1 MQKDVVYIDVED
13 DITAI
18 IGKVKAAKAHIV
30 ALVPPKRIGIIQS
43 SVNLKLVHR
52 AAEQASKR
60 LVIVSN
66 DTALA
71 ALAAVVGIPVAKNLQ
86 SKPELAEV
94 AALSIDDGDD
104 VIDGAALEGAVIG
117 GGDDADAASK
127 VDDGTAHPSTGAGT
141 AVNGL
146 SSKIKASNSS
156 KIPNFDSFRKKLF
169 IGLVAAILLAGFLVW
184 ALAFAPRAV
193 ITVTAKTS
201 SSALMTS
208 VTIGDGLT
216 TSLHNGTIKSTTKT
230 TSKDVAKSGTAT
242 GKKNI
247 GDKASGTVK
256 FSHQSQSPTAVPAGT
271 EITSSDGLVFVT
283 VAKVTVPP
291 STNCFPIYCP
301 GTVTADV
308 TATSGGTD
316 YNDQDGSAS
325 GPEDLTTT
333 FSTATSGGTD
343 DLVAVVQQSDIDTLS
358 DGITS
363 DVIDDSKTINGL
375 AGQFSDKYIALRDT
389 FAHKLGDAKSSPVV
403 GETTTDGKFTVT
415 IPVAYSMAGVS
426 DQELSKFLDTYF
438 AQRTDGKSDQK
449 VYDNGLQGVSFT
461 GVTATKDGYLASI
474 TTNGKIGP
482 VIDEEALKVFAK
494 GKRTGEIQDYIQ
506 RINGVGSVDV
516 KLSPFWVNSAPNDT
530 KKIQVVFDV
539 NG

>member
-52 AAEQASKR
+52 AAEQVKKR

-66 DTALA
+66 DTALT

-104 VIDGAALEGAVIG
+104 IIDGAALDGVNIDGNGTPEAI
-117 GGDDADAASK
+117 SN
-127 VDDGTAHPSTGAGT
+127 VDDGTAHPSTADGVAT
-141 AVNGL
+141 SGL
-146 SSKIKASNSS
+146 SSKIKISKSS

-169 IGLVAAILLAGFLVW
+169 IGLAAAILLAGFLVW

-193 ITVTAKTS
+193 ITVKAKTS

-216 TSLHNGTIKSTTKT
+216 TSLHDGTIKSTTQT
-230 TSKDVAKSGTAT
+230 TNKDVAKSGTAT
-242 GKKNI
+242 GEKNI
-247 GDKASGTVK
+247 GAKATGTVK
-256 FSHQSQSPTAVPAGT
+256 LMNSDGQSATVPAGT
-271 EITSSDGLVFVT
+271 VIQADGVEFSLDKDVV
-283 VAKVTVPP
+283 VPGGVV
-291 STNCFPIYCP
+291 CHGVVCP
-301 GTVTADV
+301 GSASGTITASTGGAASNGISGPADV
-308 TATSGGTD
+308 AQDFISGSITPSTSGGTD
-316 YNDQDGSAS
+316 QI
-325 GPEDLTTT
+325 
-333 FSTATSGGTD
+333 
-343 DLVAVVQQSDIDTLS
+343 VKVVQQSDIDTLTDS
-358 DGITS
+358 ITS
-363 DVIDDSKTINGL
+363 DVTDDSKTINSL

-389 FAHKLGDAKSSPVV
+389 FAHKLGDVKSSPAV
-403 GETTTDGKFTVT
+403 GAATTDGNFTVT
-415 IPVAYSMAGVS
+415 VPVAYSMAGVS
-426 DQELSKFLDTYF
+426 DQELSKFLDAYF

-494 GKRTGEIQDYIQ
+494 GKRTGDIQDHIQ
-506 RINGVGSVDV
+506 QINGVGSVDV

-530 KKIQVVFDV
+530 KRIQVVFDV